1 MSRHHLALLAAVCL
15 SFAPAAH
22 AADWPTRPLTMIN
35 PFAPGGPNDVVA
47 RLFAQRMGEILGES
61 VIVENVGG
69 AGGMNGA
76 SRVAKAEPDGYTF
89 LQGTVGTQAQNQ
101 TLYKKPAY
109 NAATDFEPVTLV
121 IEAPLVLVAR
131 KDLPV
136 KDMTEFVAYAKANKD
151 KMQFASA
158 GTGSAIH
165 LGCALM
171 NMVTGIDIV
180 HVPYRGANPAM
191 QDLMSGRVDYLCD
204 IITTAKAQIDADT
217 VKPIAILSKERSP
230 ALPNVPTAIEQGFD
244 VDAYTWNAF
253 FLPKGTPEPIVRKL
267 RDATVEAM
275 KTPAVREKLEAAGLK
290 IATDDQTAPDYL
302 GRFVQSETAKWAA
315 TIKAG
320 GHRAELLKPAIHGGQ
335 AGDLHD
341 ATIVGYGLSS
351 RRDLRGRPLSQPERR
366 RRRTASLDC
375 RGSAI
380 GRQGYRGLA
389 QLWPAPY
396 SPPRGFPGP
405 ACDLGRFC
413 ASPRWLL

>member
-1 MSRHHLALLAAVCL
+1 MSRYRLALLAAICL
-15 SFAPAAH
+15 SFTPAAD

-47 RLFAQRMGEILGES
+47 RLLAQRMGEILGQS
-61 VIVENVGG
+61 VVVENVGG
-69 AGGMNGA
+69 AGGMTGA

-109 NAATDFEPVTLV
+109 NATTDFAPVTLV

-131 KDLPV
+131 NDLPV

-204 IITTAKAQIDADT
+204 IITTAKAQIDAGT

-230 ALPNVPTAIEQGFD
+230 ALPNVPTAKEQGFD

-253 FLPKGTPEPIVRKL
+253 FVPKGTPEPAIGKL
-267 RDATVEAM
+267 RDATVEAL

-290 IATDDQTAPDYL
+290 IATDSQTAPDYL
-302 GRFVQSETAKWAA
+302 GRFVQSEIEKWAA
-315 TIKAG
+315 IIKAG
-320 GHRAELLKPAIHGGQ
+320 GISI
-335 AGDLHD
+335 D
-341 ATIVGYGLSS
+341 
-351 RRDLRGRPLSQPERR
+351 
-366 RRRTASLDC
+366 
-375 RGSAI
+375 
-380 GRQGYRGLA
+380 
-389 QLWPAPY
+389 
-396 SPPRGFPGP
+396 
-405 ACDLGRFC
+405 
-413 ASPRWLL
+413 

>member
-1 MSRHHLALLAAVCL
+1 MLRSRLALLAAICL
-15 SFAPAAH
+15 SFTPAAD

-47 RLFAQRMGEILGES
+47 RLFAQRMGEILGQS

-109 NAATDFEPVTLV
+109 NATTDFAPVTLV

-131 KDLPV
+131 QDLPV

-171 NMVTGIDIV
+171 NMVTGIDIT

-191 QDLMSGRVDYLCD
+191 QDLMSGRMDYLCD
-204 IITTAKAQIDADT
+204 IITTAKAQIDAGT

-230 ALPNVPTAIEQGFD
+230 VLPNVPTAIEQGFN

-253 FLPKGTPEPIVRKL
+253 FLPKGAPEAVITKL
-267 RDATVEAM
+267 REATVEAM

-290 IATDDQTAPDYL
+290 IATDDRPRRIISASY
-302 GRFVQSETAKWAA
+302 VQSETAKWAA
-315 TIKAG
+315 TIKASEISIDSV
-320 GHRAELLKPAIHGGQ
+320 RTSPVIAANWCRS
-335 AGDLHD
+335 
-341 ATIVGYGLSS
+341 VFS
-351 RRDLRGRPLSQPERR
+351 R
-366 RRRTASLDC
+366 T
-375 RGSAI
+375 
-380 GRQGYRGLA
+380 
-389 QLWPAPY
+389 
-396 SPPRGFPGP
+396 
-405 ACDLGRFC
+405 
-413 ASPRWLL
+413 